1 MRALIRLLVVLAA
14 LAALP
19 ASAFGHAVMVGGDP
33 TDASAGNAAP
43 AVVTVRFSEPV
54 TLLAPADMEV
64 VDEDGASV
72 LTGEPRLSPEDARTI
87 VATVRPDLPE
97 QTYTVRFRVV
107 SADSHIIA
115 GARTFAV
122 GPGPVQPPNL
132 GGSTGGGPSITGG
145 WAVSARFL
153 ELVGLGGLLGLL
165 AFRWL
170 VWAPV
175 WRSRWASAVPDEERA
190 QVLSWGRDLFW
201 TAFGALAVGAM
212 VAEAYLLVTYSA
224 SALGTTV
231 TDALR
236 DTAGIGD
243 VLSTTRLGELLQRR
257 GALLFGLFAIGVWQF
272 LAEFGG
278 RGEPREAAPTG
289 ARLPAA
295 LMAGL
300 VLVVLYSISSQGHAS
315 QAPLAPLQIGADVVH
330 LAAAAVWVGGLALL
344 GLTLLRV
351 PRLAPTGGSR
361 LGTAVLARF
370 SAVAL
375 VALAVVVVTGTVR
388 SVGQLSDPAQLWDTA
403 YGRSI
408 LIKVGLMAL
417 VAAIAMRNRRIVNTL
432 VLMARP
438 SRAGVVAVRR
448 AVTLELGLA
457 LGIVLVASLLV
468 AQVPGRV

>member
-1 MRALIRLLVVLAA
+1 VRTLIRLVLVIAA

-19 ASAFGHAVMVGGDP
+19 ASALAHAVVLSSTPAEG
-33 TDASAGNAAP
+33 SAGNAP
-43 AVVTVRFSEPV
+43 PSEVRVQFSEPV
-54 TLLAPADMEV
+54 TLLAPTDMEV
-64 VDEDGASV
+64 VGEDGESV
-72 LTGEPRLSPEDARTI
+72 VAGSPRVAPDDARTI
-87 VATVRPDLPE
+87 VAPVRSGLSE
-97 QTYTVRFRVV
+97 QTYTVRFRIV

-115 GARTFAV
+115 GVRAFAV

-132 GGSTGGGPSITGG
+132 GGTGGGGPSITGG

-165 AFRWL
+165 TFRWL

-175 WRSRWASAVPDEERA
+175 WRSRWAAAAPAEERER
-190 QVLSWGRDLFW
+190 VLSWGRDMFW
-201 TAFGALAVGAM
+201 MAFGALAVGAM

-231 TDALR
+231 LEALR
-236 DTAGIGD
+236 NSAGIGD
-243 VLSTTRLGELLQRR
+243 VLSTTRLGGLLQRR
-257 GALLFGLFAIGVWQF
+257 GALLFGVFAIGVWQF

-278 RGEPREAAPTG
+278 RGEPRPAGPMG
-289 ARLPAA
+289 ARMPSA
-295 LMAGL
+295 LMIGL
-300 VLVVLYSISSQGHAS
+300 VLVVLYGISAQGHAS
-315 QAPLAPLQIGADVVH
+315 QAPWAPVQIGADIIH
-330 LAAAAVWVGGLALL
+330 LAAAAVWIGGLALL
-344 GLTLLRV
+344 AVCLLRV
-351 PRLAPTGGSR
+351 PRLAPASGPR
-361 LGTAVLARF
+361 LGTALLARF

-375 VALAVVVVTGTVR
+375 IALAVVVLTGTVR
-388 SVGQLSDPAQLWDTA
+388 SVGQLSDPAQLWETA

-417 VAAIAMRNRRIVNTL
+417 VGAIAMRNRRIVNTL

-448 AVTLELGLA
+448 AVTLELALA